1 MDSPCPNCNFLL
13 RSSCLCPKN
22 SSNDASSYL
31 ELSGLEFKYSFEAM
45 KHKKRNLALD
55 GIELELYEYQLQVQA
70 HLQNIDQLENTLIS
84 ELKSV

>member
-1 MDSPCPNCNFLL
+1 
-13 RSSCLCPKN
+13 
-22 SSNDASSYL
+22 
-31 ELSGLEFKYSFEAM
+31 M